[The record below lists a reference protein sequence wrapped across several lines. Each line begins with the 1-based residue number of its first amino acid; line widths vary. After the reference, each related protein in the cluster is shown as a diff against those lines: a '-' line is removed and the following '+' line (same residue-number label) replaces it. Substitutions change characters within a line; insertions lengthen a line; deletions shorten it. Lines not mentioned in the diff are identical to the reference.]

1 MKRIEFRALDHSCSP
16 YLTFSAIV
24 AAGLDGIVK
33 KQAIGNSIDEDIFK
47 MNPKRRRE
55 MGIKQLLSSLREAY
69 ETLESDKH
77 S

>member
-33 KQAIGNSIDEDIFK
+33 KQAIGNSIDEDNFK
-47 MNPKRRRE
+47 MNPKRRE